1 MQLKVANE
9 EIVTLA
15 HVADMTCEVVVQE
28 DALRLVLRTNLIIDQ
43 VTLGQRVI
51 MVECVD
57 TLYLSVAIVHIL
69 LHIEAVH
76 VDESWRLTLLEQL
89 LLERVAVLSI
99 IDDDFAISS
108 ADKPFVIRF
117 EEADVEAVQGC
128 VQRYQVL
135 DRNCKRPPD
144 LHVDQ

>member
-1 MQLKVANE
+1 
-9 EIVTLA
+9 
-15 HVADMTCEVVVQE
+15 
-28 DALRLVLRTNLIIDQ
+28 
-43 VTLGQRVI
+43 
-51 MVECVD
+51 MVECVY
-57 TLYLSVAIVHIL
+57 TLYLRVAIVHIL

-117 EEADVEAVQGC
+117 KEADVEAVQGC
-128 VQRYQVL
+128 VQRY
-135 DRNCKRPPD
+135 
-144 LHVDQ
+144 